1 MKPTD
6 LARHMTTFFSDYLP
20 SVRNLSSNT
29 ILSYRDAFRL
39 LLTFC
44 RDCEN
49 IPIEKLRVASFDD
62 KLLVR
67 FLDWLQRERGCSIAT
82 RNIRLA
88 AIHAFFRYVQAQE
101 PGLLFPCQLV
111 LNVPFKKCQP
121 PIIRHLTP
129 EQTRDL
135 LAAPGFSTCA
145 ARRDT
150 TLLSVLYDT
159 AARVQELC
167 DLRVR
172 DIRTEQPAI
181 VCLTG
186 KGRKTRNVPIV
197 ANTVKLLRSY
207 MEENNLFKNGS
218 QDIPLFVN
226 QRHDKLT
233 RGGVNHILSK
243 YAARVAED
251 QPDYPSKPTPHCLR
265 HSKAMHM
272 YQAGVNLIYIRD
284 FLGHVDISTTDLY
297 ARADVESKRKLLEDV
312 CPDLTPSDE
321 LYDWNRDQNLLDY
334 LNNLKQ

>member
-6 LARHMTTFFSDYLP
+6 FAKHMTAFFSYYLP
-20 SVRNLSSNT
+20 GVRNLSNNT

-39 LLTFC
+39 LLTYC
-44 RDCEN
+44 RDFEN
-49 IPIEKLRVASFDD
+49 IPTEKLRVASFDD

-101 PGLLFPCQLV
+101 PGLLFSCQLV
-111 LNVPFKKCQP
+111 LNVPFKKCQQ
-121 PIIRHLTP
+121 PIIQHLTP

-135 LAAPGFSTCA
+135 LAAPGFSTQST
-145 ARRDT
+145 RRDT

-172 DIRTEQPAI
+172 DIRIDQPVIAR
-181 VCLTG
+181 LTG
-186 KGRKTRNVPIV
+186 KGRKTRNVPLV

-207 MEENNLFKNGS
+207 MDENNLLRNGA
-218 QDIPLFVN
+218 QDMPLFIN
-226 QRHDKLT
+226 QRRDKLT
-233 RGGVNHILSK
+233 RGGISHILSK
-243 YAARVAED
+243 YAALVAEE
-251 QPDYPSKPTPHCLR
+251 QPDFPKKPTPHCLR

-312 CPDLTPSDE
+312 CPNLTPSDE
-321 LYDWNRDQNLLDY
+321 LYDWSRDRNLLEY

>member
-1 MKPTD
+1 
-6 LARHMTTFFSDYLP
+6 MTAFFSDYLP
-20 SVRNLSSNT
+20 GVRNLSSNT

-39 LLTFC
+39 LLTYC

-49 IPIEKLRVASFDD
+49 IPTEKLRVASFDD

-67 FLDWLQRERGCSIAT
+67 FLNWLQEERGSSIAT

-88 AIHAFFRYVQAQE
+88 AVHAFFRYVQTQE
-101 PGLLFPCQLV
+101 PGLLLSCQLV
-111 LNVPFKKCQP
+111 LNVPFKKCQQ
-121 PIIRHLTP
+121 PIIQHLTP

-167 DLRVR
+167 DLCVR
-172 DIRTEQPAI
+172 DIRIDQPSIAR
-181 VCLTG
+181 LTG
-186 KGRKTRNVPIV
+186 KGRKTRNVPLV

-207 MEENNLFKNGS
+207 MDENNLLKNGC
-218 QDIPLFVN
+218 QDTPLFVN
-226 QRHDKLT
+226 QRRDKLT
-233 RGGVNHILSK
+233 RGGVSYILSK
-243 YAARVAED
+243 YAALVAAE
-251 QPDYPSKPTPHCLR
+251 QPELPKKPTPHCLR

-297 ARADVESKRKLLEDV
+297 ARADVESKRKLLENV
-312 CPDLTPSDE
+312 CPDLAPSDE
-321 LYDWNRDQNLLDY
+321 LYDWSRDQNLLDY

>member
-6 LARHMTTFFSDYLP
+6 LAKHMTAFFSDYLP
-20 SVRNLSSNT
+20 GVRNLSSNT

-39 LLTFC
+39 LLTYC
-44 RDCEN
+44 RNCEN
-49 IPIEKLRVASFDD
+49 IPTEKLRVASFDD

-82 RNIRLA
+82 RNVRLA

-101 PGLLFPCQLV
+101 PGLLFSCQLV
-111 LNVPFKKCQP
+111 LNIPFKKYQQ
-121 PIIRHLTP
+121 PIIQHLTP
-129 EQTRDL
+129 EQTRNI
-135 LAAPGFSTCA
+135 LAAPGFSTRDT
-145 ARRDT
+145 RRDT

-172 DIRTEQPAI
+172 DIRLDQPAI
-181 VCLTG
+181 ACLTG
-186 KGRKTRNVPIV
+186 KGRKTRNVPLI

-207 MEENNLFKNGS
+207 MEEHNLLKNGC
-218 QDIPLFVN
+218 QDLPLFIN
-226 QRHDKLT
+226 QRREKLT
-233 RGGVNHILSK
+233 RGGVSHILSK
-243 YAARVAED
+243 YAAFVAAEQSD
-251 QPDYPSKPTPHCLR
+251 FPLKPTPHCLR

-297 ARADVESKRKLLEDV
+297 ARVDVESKRKLLENV
-312 CPDLTPSDE
+312 CPDLAPSDE
-321 LYDWNRDQNLLDY
+321 LYDWSRDQNLLDY